1 MEKILIGAPID
12 DQKLYCW
19 EEFKNGL
26 IKFGRELGHDILL
39 VDTSLNR
46 SMADRIKNEGFF
58 YRNVWKKKAM
68 DRVVAG
74 RNIIRAKALKGYAD
88 YKYSHV
94 LMLDADAILTSD
106 VVGTLKKH
114 NLPVVSALMNTID
127 EVGFPA
133 PVPLIQKNDGKLIH
147 MDLDWVGTGLK
158 KVHRI
163 GFGCALI
170 ATEILE
176 KIKIRCVRA
185 HGKFK
190 VGEDYCFSDDTRRL
204 GYSLLVDTDLQV
216 KHLMVGQWQ
225 WDKA

>member
-19 EEFKNGL
+19 EEFKDGL

-46 SMADRIKNEGFF
+46 SMANRIKNEGFF

-127 EVGFPA
+127 EAGFPA
-133 PVPLIQKNDGKLIH
+133 PVPIMEDLKNMSLDLI
-147 MDLDWVGTGLK
+147 GTGLQK
-158 KVHRI
+158 CYRI

-170 ATEILE
+170 QTKVFD
-176 KIKIRCVRA
+176 KIKIKCKRES
-185 HGKFK
+185 GILET
-190 VGEDYCFSDDTRRL
+190 GEDYCFSDDARKL
-204 GYSLLVDTDLQV
+204 DYVLWVDTDLQV
-216 KHLMVGQWQ
+216 PHKIVGQWD
-225 WDKA
+225 WDEA